1 MKLVVAT
8 FRPVLLDTVVF
19 ALHQIEGFPGGT
31 VAEVQRI
38 GPAPADAPDEEEG
51 EPAAGGPAAVR
62 LEIPCPDD
70 LVGRVV
76 ATIAGKAK
84 IGQPDDAPIL
94 VLPVES
100 AT

>member
-19 ALHQIEGFPGGT
+19 ALHAIEGFPGGT

-38 GPAPADAPDEEEG
+38 GPAPTASPDEGEG
-51 EPAAGGPAAVR
+51 DPPAGYPPAVR

-76 ATIAGKAK
+76 DTIAGKAK

-94 VLPVES
+94 VLPVTS